1 MLYNTCM
8 LFYTLKLQSIFI
20 MLGDIFMKF
29 DRIGFIGLG
38 LIGGSI
44 AKKIRE
50 LYPDCEIIATAG
62 HLETITEA
70 YTQGIIV
77 NHRLL
82 PLESFSDCDIIFL
95 CAPVQKNL
103 EYLKQLKYI
112 IRPDCYITDVGST
125 KSDIHKKVIDLD
137 MEDHFIGGHPMTGSE
152 KTGITNADPSI
163 LVNAYYIITPTAAT
177 PAEDIE
183 AFEQF
188 VTALGSIPLI
198 LDYNAHDHATASI
211 SHLPHIIAYSLVNL
225 VKELDD
231 ENETMKRIAA
241 GGFKDITR
249 IASSS
254 PVMWQNICIS
264 NKDQLLLLMDAY
276 IQKLKEVRSFIQESD
291 SSKLHAYFQSAKDY
305 RDSITVPNSKRRSTI
320 HEIYIDLDDKA
331 GEIAVLA
338 SILGAKGI
346 SIRNIGIINNRE
358 FEKGVLRI
366 EFYDSASVEHA
377 IELLQSKNYKVYER

>member
-1 MLYNTCM
+1 MLYNNDM
-8 LFYTLKLQSIFI
+8 LFYTLNRQSIFI
-20 MLGDIFMKF
+20 ILGDIYMKF

-50 LYPDCEIIATAG
+50 LYPNCEIIATAG

-70 YTQGIIV
+70 YTQEIIA

-125 KSDIHKKVIDLD
+125 KSDIHKKVIELD

-163 LVNAYYIITPTAAT
+163 LVNAYYIITPTSVT
-177 PAEDIE
+177 PTEDIE

-264 NKDQLLLLMDAY
+264 NKEQLLLLVDAY
-276 IQKLKEVRSFIQESD
+276 IQKLNEVRNYIHMSD
-291 SSKLHAYFQSAKDY
+291 SSKLLAYFQSAKDY
-305 RDSITVPNSKRRSTI
+305 RDSITVPNSKRRTTI
-320 HEIYIDLDDKA
+320 HEIYMDLDDKA
-331 GEIAVLA
+331 GEIAILA
-338 SILGAKGI
+338 SILGSKGI

-358 FEKGVLRI
+358 FEEGVLRI

-377 IELLQSKNYKVYER
+377 IELLQSKNYKIYER